1 MRKWNLVV
9 AWPDVTAKRLPD
21 HDYQVFEG
29 KLYFSPKEKLDGLQH
44 RDPVGGGEH
53 PLEVRSPFEPSCC
66 EGSPTGSRGS
76 SDDTLGASRV
86 SSLSSRTLLSL
97 SEARTLGDALLSAA
111 AAAVVA
117 AEK

>member
-86 SSLSSRTLLSL
+86 LPVVKDAPKPKRSPNPRGRPPKRRSGSSSGS
-97 SEARTLGDALLSAA
+97 
-111 AAAVVA
+111 
-117 AEK
+117 